1 MIYPKKLEKGTVIG
15 LVATSSQIQPERVTQ
30 CREVL
35 ESLGY
40 RVKAADNL
48 AVSKGGYMAGEEEVR
63 GMWVN
68 RMFAD
73 DEVDA
78 VFCIRGG
85 DGANRIIDYIDLEI
99 VKNHKKIF
107 MGYSDVTSL
116 HLLFNQ
122 KCDLVTFHGPMVSS
136 NMIDHFDEESKAA
149 CFEALTAEEEYIYK
163 APEGFDIGIA
173 RNGTATGSLTGGNL
187 TVMCASLGTP
197 YEMDTKGKILF
208 IEEIGEHIGNLDRHI
223 YQLRNSGKLRD
234 AAGILLGQFTRCN
247 TDEEDYT
254 IVNVI
259 LEATK
264 DLGIPV
270 MYNIQS
276 GHDFPMINLPMG
288 AQCTMDTA
296 EKSIRFSVGR

>member
-99 VKNHKKIF
+99 VKNHKKI
-107 MGYSDVTSL
+107 
-116 HLLFNQ
+116 
-122 KCDLVTFHGPMVSS
+122 
-136 NMIDHFDEESKAA
+136 
-149 CFEALTAEEEYIYK
+149 
-163 APEGFDIGIA
+163 
-173 RNGTATGSLTGGNL
+173 
-187 TVMCASLGTP
+187 
-197 YEMDTKGKILF
+197 
-208 IEEIGEHIGNLDRHI
+208 
-223 YQLRNSGKLRD
+223 
-234 AAGILLGQFTRCN
+234 
-247 TDEEDYT
+247 
-254 IVNVI
+254 
-259 LEATK
+259 
-264 DLGIPV
+264 
-270 MYNIQS
+270 
-276 GHDFPMINLPMG
+276 
-288 AQCTMDTA
+288 
-296 EKSIRFSVGR
+296 